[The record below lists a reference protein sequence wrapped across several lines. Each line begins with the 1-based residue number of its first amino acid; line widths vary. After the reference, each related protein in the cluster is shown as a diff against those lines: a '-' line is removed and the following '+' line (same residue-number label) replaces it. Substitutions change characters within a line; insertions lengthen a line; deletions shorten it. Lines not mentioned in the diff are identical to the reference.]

1 MMPTSIKCGSE
12 MAGTALELPVLLL
25 HGEAWVIIVIIGR
38 FILKMV
44 LIMIKMKMMRRR
56 RII

>member
-1 MMPTSIKCGSE
+1 